1 MLTLER
7 LGGNGGG
14 SCGLW
19 GRLEEVGERP
29 AGTFDDTQ
37 QNEKKMSK
45 MLIKLAIKLK

>member
-7 LGGNGGG
+7 LGGKGGG
-14 SCGLW
+14 SSALW

-37 QNEKKMSK
+37 QNEKKLSK
-45 MLIKLAIKLK
+45 MQIK